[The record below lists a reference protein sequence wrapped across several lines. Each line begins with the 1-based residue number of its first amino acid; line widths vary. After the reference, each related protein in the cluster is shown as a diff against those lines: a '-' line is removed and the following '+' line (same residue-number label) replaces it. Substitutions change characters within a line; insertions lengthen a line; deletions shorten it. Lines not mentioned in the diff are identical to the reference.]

1 MDYENLL
8 TVIKRRRSIRQY
20 KSDPVPIEDVM
31 RVIEAARW
39 AASGN
44 NTQPWEFVVV
54 RDKDKLSQVTEIFI
68 EQSQRLREKTVNFPN
83 APIKSYLGEVS
94 TIIIV
99 CADPR
104 FKPSYPRSEAGEEWA
119 RIFRENSE
127 RIYIQ
132 SITAAICNLILA
144 ATSLGL
150 GTVWLTGAG
159 ESITAQQLKAALEIP
174 EALDVICCIPLGAYG
189 SMKDMAYHDQHDIS
203 KRAPR
208 SLETMVHIDEFDVS
222 KWRNDREV
230 ERFIQDKHVR
240 AEFFKTGRVTG

>member
-54 RDKDKLSQVTEIFI
+54 RDKDKLRQVTEILI
-68 EQSQRLREKTVNFPN
+68 EQNQRLREKSLNFPHTN
-83 APIKSYLGEVS
+83 KDYLWNIS
-94 TIIIV
+94 TLIFV

-104 FKPSYPRSEAGEEWA
+104 FKPAYPQSNASEELAKMY
-119 RIFRENSE
+119 RENGE

-132 SITAAICNLILA
+132 SIAAAICNILLA

-150 GTVWLTGAG
+150 GTVWLTGTC
-159 ESITAQQLKAALEIP
+159 ESITEQQLKAALKIP
-174 EALDVICCIPLGAYG
+174 QVLDIICCIPLG
-189 SMKDMAYHDQHDIS
+189 I
-203 KRAPR
+203 PR
-208 SLETMVHIDEFDVS
+208 SLKTMAHHDQFDASVRTPRPLETVVHFDEFDAG
-222 KWRNDREV
+222 KWRTDQDMEQFV
-230 ERFIQDKHVR
+230 QDKNVR
-240 AEFFKTGRVTG
+240 AKFFKTGRRS